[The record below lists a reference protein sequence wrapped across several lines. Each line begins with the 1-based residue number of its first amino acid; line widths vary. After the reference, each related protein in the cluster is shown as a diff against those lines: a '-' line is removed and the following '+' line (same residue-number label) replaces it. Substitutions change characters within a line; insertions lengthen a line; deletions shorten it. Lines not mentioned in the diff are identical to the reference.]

1 MKGRIQTLAAVLML
15 GASLAACS
23 QPAQAPQQQPP
34 AGGDGGY
41 GPFGGGPAQQ
51 QPAPVSAPPPM
62 TGAAEGVIA
71 GAGGDAPAE
80 FHTLITNYLNDYNRQ
95 MAQGWP
101 QVQGVPDAV
110 TGLNLNG
117 EHRWQV
123 RLRGGQ
129 AYAFIGACDNECS
142 NVDLVLEDGA
152 GAAVDSDVLA
162 DDYPLVEV
170 IPPADGVYTLRIQLK
185 SCTMA
190 PCYVGARLVRRP

>member
-15 GASLAACS
+15 GASLGACN
-23 QPAQAPQQQPP
+23 QPAQAPQQPP
-34 AGGDGGY
+34 QAGGDGGY

-51 QPAPVSAPPPM
+51 QPAPVSGAPQMNGGP
-62 TGAAEGVIA
+62 EGVIS

-110 TGLNLNG
+110 TGLALNA

-123 RLRGGQ
+123 RLRAGQ
-129 AYAFIGACDNECS
+129 AYAFIGACDNECA

-152 GAAVDSDVLA
+152 GAMVDSDVLA

-170 IPPADGVYTLRIQLK
+170 TPPADGIYTLRIQLK
-185 SCTMA
+185 ACTVA
-190 PCYVGARLVRRP
+190 PCYVGARLVSQP